1 MAFGLSVAVW
11 PGADAFE
18 LPKLALVI
26 GALAASVP
34 HLMKSD
40 RSVDRQVLGAF
51 GALLA
56 SYVVSIAATGPSLT
70 MLWGSE
76 ARADGLICAVVGVWV
91 FVAASR
97 SGPWLLP
104 WWIGGLTVAAVYALV
119 QKLDFDPV
127 PWGTDHVPA
136 LAYRPFATFGSPSF
150 LAIGLAMG
158 VATLLLWPDR
168 RWVMLLGALFAVALA
183 LTMSRAGIAAA
194 VGGLLVAGIR
204 TGQRPRAAF
213 VGAVVLGLVVGA
225 LWSGVGAP
233 ISTARR
239 FESDGG
245 SAKVRVELAASG
257 LRAFASS
264 PLVGIGPGATAE
276 WLASDR
282 RASLTDHQRRNP
294 SFHSWLLDAAAQRG
308 VIGLFAT
315 LWLILVSASAA
326 RGPLAGALA
335 AFLVGVSFGFP
346 TTATWLAACLLL
358 GVVSN
363 PRDAGS
369 TPRSPTC

>member
-18 LPKLALVI
+18 LPKLALVV

-34 HLMKSD
+34 HLLKSD
-40 RSVDRQVLGAF
+40 RSVDRQVMGAF
-51 GALLA
+51 GALLV

-76 ARADGLICAVVGVWV
+76 ARADGLICTSVGVLV

-104 WWIGGLTVAAVYALV
+104 LWIGGLAVATVYALV
-119 QKLDFDPV
+119 QKFGFDPV
-127 PWGTDHVPA
+127 PWSTDHVPA
-136 LAYRPFATFGSPSF
+136 LAFRPFSTYGSPSF

-158 VATLLLWPDR
+158 LATLLLWKDR

-194 VGGLLVAGIR
+194 VAGLLVAGFR

-213 VGAVVLGLVVGA
+213 VGAVVLGLVLGA
-225 LWSGVGAP
+225 AWSGTGAP
-233 ISTARR
+233 TSTARR
-239 FESDGG
+239 FESDSG

-264 PLVGIGPGATAE
+264 PLVGVGPGATSM

-282 RASLTDHQRRNP
+282 RANLTDHQRRNP
-294 SFHSWLLDAAAQRG
+294 SFHNWFLDAAAQRG
-308 VIGLFAT
+308 VLGLFAT
-315 LWLILVSASAA
+315 VWLIFASALAA

-358 GVVSN
+358 GVVSSR
-363 PRDAGS
+363 PGGDS